1 MGGDWPY
8 REEDDAYEGL
18 EDEEDD
24 VLDMFVK
31 TVNRDK
37 LNQKLD
43 TYHRTDFSNRA
54 DRSSMTK
61 TRWNLKLAE
70 NMPGVRKGM
79 APMSSKSLYPQGFSG
94 PPLGAGGASQ
104 AFRTTGPYKRT
115 GTQFG
120 TSRAPLPI
128 EEDEPGLEIF
138 NLEDL
143 LDPDTR
149 SLLKKRLKLL
159 KVLSQN

>member
-1 MGGDWPY
+1 MGTSWPY
-8 REEDDAYEGL
+8 REEDDAYEGI
-18 EDEEDD
+18 DD
-24 VLDMFVK
+24 DDDLDIFVK
-31 TVNRDK
+31 SVNRDK

-43 TYHRTDFSNRA
+43 TYNRTDFSNRA

-61 TRWNLKLAE
+61 TRWNLSLAE
-70 NMPGVRKGM
+70 NIPGVRKGM
-79 APMSSKSLYPQGFSG
+79 SPMSSKSLYPQGFTG
-94 PPLGAGGASQ
+94 PSLGGGGTSQ
-104 AFRTTGPYKRT
+104 AFRTTGNYKRT

-138 NLEDL
+138 NLKDL